1 MKKST
6 NYFDLFF
13 KTPVLIG
20 FEPYASHEAFFEAHE
35 EITRITDKSRLNF
48 SFISKSC

>member
-20 FEPYASHEAFFEAHE
+20 FEPYASHEAFLEAHE
-35 EITRITDKSRLNF
+35 DNNENKQTKVTKY
-48 SFISKSC
+48 FI